1 LINSIILNYDSVE
14 NLTYEDDG
22 NYHIH
27 VPVFYEFGN
36 YSNDRM
42 DFIFDTGA
50 YITVI
55 AKKEAAL
62 FGFDDSFTIQNNVPL
77 AGFSGSCLSDIK
89 VIPGIIMGGRWLEGI
104 KVAVPH
110 VDTATSILGLNVI
123 EHFKFYIDTEN
134 DDVYFAQNT
143 NPNIPEKLQC
153 GKIHLLSE
161 DMGRACGVRS

>member
-1 LINSIILNYDSVE
+1 MIDNITNNYDSVE

-27 VPVFYEFGN
+27 VPTFYEFGSFN
-36 YSNDRM
+36 NDRM

-62 FGFDDSFTIQNNVPL
+62 FGFDDSFTIKSNVPL
-77 AGFSGSCLSDIK
+77 AGFTGSCLADIK
-89 VIPGIIMGGRWLEGI
+89 VIPGIIIGGRWLEGL

-110 VDTATSILGLNVI
+110 VDTATSILGLNVL
-123 EHFKFYIDTEN
+123 EYFKFFIDTEN
-134 DDVYFAQNT
+134 DDIYFKQN
-143 NPNIPEKLQC
+143 PKPEIPMQLHC
-153 GKIHLLSE
+153 GKIHLIS
-161 DMGRACGVRS
+161 DSMGI